1 MTGSSEAMIFKVH
14 NEPVIYI
21 INYMH
26 TLKKLIIEKKVVN
39 KKKIAFIKRK
49 LQQPKRAV
57 KIKKLNEKC
66 TKLYKKKL

>member
-39 KKKIAFIKRK
+39 KKKLLLSRENYSSQREQLK
-49 LQQPKRAV
+49 
-57 KIKKLNEKC
+57 
-66 TKLYKKKL
+66 